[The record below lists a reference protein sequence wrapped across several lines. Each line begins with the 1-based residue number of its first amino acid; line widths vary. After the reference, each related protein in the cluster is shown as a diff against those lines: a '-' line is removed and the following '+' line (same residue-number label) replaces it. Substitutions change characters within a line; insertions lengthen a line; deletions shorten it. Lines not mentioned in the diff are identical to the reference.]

1 MRNRVIGIVNL
12 SSFIIYCNMI
22 YLLEENLIEYFIV
35 VIFVRRNIIG
45 INVRKYFLLLGIL
58 VFSSFSK
65 RKLGRM
71 LGLLIIDIR
80 HGKGNTNWR
89 NLTGLSTGIR
99 IICWIDC
106 RKEYCIWG
114 NRLSWGW
121 TPGRWI
127 VHTIGHCTYL
137 NKTWP
142 NSRSS
147 GTIRSDKENHQW
159 WIWWYLNDSV
169 WIQWVWKFWCL
180 KFLNNNIFFKTL
192 RHIEDLRMEA
202 DNDFINLSKM
212 LIYSIFELWL
222 VEII

>member
-80 HGKGNTNWR
+80 HGKGNTN
-89 NLTGLSTGIR
+89 
-99 IICWIDC
+99 
-106 RKEYCIWG
+106 
-114 NRLSWGW
+114 
-121 TPGRWI
+121 
-127 VHTIGHCTYL
+127 
-137 NKTWP
+137 
-142 NSRSS
+142 
-147 GTIRSDKENHQW
+147 
-159 WIWWYLNDSV
+159 
-169 WIQWVWKFWCL
+169 
-180 KFLNNNIFFKTL
+180 
-192 RHIEDLRMEA
+192 
-202 DNDFINLSKM
+202 
-212 LIYSIFELWL
+212 
-222 VEII
+222 